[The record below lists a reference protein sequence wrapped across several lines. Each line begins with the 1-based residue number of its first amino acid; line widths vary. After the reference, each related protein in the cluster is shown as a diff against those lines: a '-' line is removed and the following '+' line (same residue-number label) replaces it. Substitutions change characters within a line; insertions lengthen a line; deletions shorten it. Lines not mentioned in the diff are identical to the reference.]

1 MSTES
6 TTGLEL
12 KDSIYAF
19 VASKPQLTYTE
30 NGDARLYFKA
40 GQRHGH
46 YDPEVGWQNHPT
58 TFHDVVAFKGAA
70 QFGIQHLREK
80 DRFLAQGSLREYTNK
95 HTGELEEQ
103 FEATRFL
110 PATAQP
116 KNTTGRAPRRAVE
129 RQAPSQDATSEEAPQ
144 VEQTQRQVPQFQP
157 AEPSQQPQQSAPQ
170 LGL

>member
-1 MSTES
+1 MSTDS

-40 GQRHGH
+40 GQRHRH
-46 YDPEVGWQNHPT
+46 YDPEAGWQNQPT

-70 QFGIQHLREK
+70 QFGIEHLREK
-80 DRFLAQGSLREYTNK
+80 DRFIAQGSLRQYTNK
-95 HTGELEEQ
+95 HTGEPEEQ

-110 PATAQP
+110 PATP
-116 KNTTGRAPRRAVE
+116 TSKNTAGRAPRKTLE
-129 RQAPSQDATSEEAPQ
+129 LQSQSPEAASAEAPQ
-144 VEQTQRQVPQFQP
+144 IEQTLRRAP
-157 AEPSQQPQQSAPQ
+157 QPQHATPHI
-170 LGL
+170 GL

>member
-1 MSTES
+1 MSSDS
-6 TTGLEL
+6 TTGLEM

-40 GQRHGH
+40 GQRHRH
-46 YDPEVGWQNHPT
+46 YDPEAGWQNQPA

-70 QFGIQHLREK
+70 QFGIEHLREK
-80 DRFLAQGSLREYTNK
+80 DRIIAQGSLREYTNK
-95 HTGELEEQ
+95 HTGEREEQ

-110 PATAQP
+110 PASAAS
-116 KNTTGRAPRRAVE
+116 KNTGGRAPRRTVE
-129 RQAPSQDATSEEAPQ
+129 RQATSRDAASAEVSQ
-144 VEQTQRQVPQFQP
+144 VEQAQRRVPQFQP
-157 AEPSQQPQQSAPQ
+157 AEPARHQPAGPH

>member
-12 KDSIYAF
+12 KDSMYGF

-30 NGDARLYFKA
+30 NGDPRLYFKA
-40 GQRHGH
+40 GQRHRH
-46 YDPEVGWQNHPT
+46 YDPETGWENLPS

-80 DRFLAQGSLREYTNK
+80 DRFIAQGSLREYTNK
-95 HTGELEEQ
+95 HTGERDEQ

-110 PATAQP
+110 PTGAQS

-129 RQAPSQDATSEEAPQ
+129 REAPSQDTASREAPQ
-144 VEQTQRQVPQFQP
+144 VEDTQRRVPQFQS
-157 AEPSQQPQQSAPQ
+157 ADSSRHQHTTPQM
-170 LGL
+170 GL

>member
-12 KDSIYAF
+12 KDSMYGF

-40 GQRHGH
+40 GQRHRH
-46 YDPEVGWQNHPT
+46 YDPETGWQNLPS

-70 QFGIQHLREK
+70 QFGIQNLREK
-80 DRFLAQGSLREYTNK
+80 DRFIAQGSLREYTNK
-95 HTGELEEQ
+95 HTGEREEQ

-110 PATAQP
+110 PVTAQS
-116 KNTTGRAPRRAVE
+116 KNTAGRAPRRAVE
-129 RQAPSQDATSEEAPQ
+129 REAHSQDTASQEASQ
-144 VEQTQRQVPQFQP
+144 VEQTQRRVPQFQ
-157 AEPSQQPQQSAPQ
+157 SAGSSPHQ
-170 LGL
+170 HAAPHIGL